1 MAIRVGINGFGR
13 IGRMFFRAAK
23 ERGSDLDFVGIND
36 LTDSESLALL
46 LRHDSVFGRFPGEVE
61 VTQDGLRVDGDEMQ
75 VLSERDPGNIPWDD
89 LGADVVVEST
99 GLFTNREKASQHLE
113 HGAKKVVI
121 SAPAKN
127 EDITIVLGANQDSY
141 DPDNHH
147 VISNASCTTNCVVP
161 LAKVLHDN
169 FEIERGFMTTV
180 HAYTNDQSLQDMPH
194 KDPRRMRAAALS
206 IIPTTT
212 GAAKASGV
220 ALPELKGRM
229 DGMALRV
236 PVPVG
241 SITDLVVVAGREV
254 TVDEVNEAYQKAAAD
269 DLNGIVDYTEEP
281 IVSADIVGNP
291 HSVIVDGRS
300 TLTNGNLIKV
310 FGWYDNEWGFS
321 NRMVELVEFVGEKL

>member
-23 ERGSDLDFVGIND
+23 ERGSDLDFVGLND
-36 LTDSESLALL
+36 LTDPESLALL
-46 LRHDSVFGRFPGEVE
+46 LRQDSVFGRFPGEVE
-61 VTQDGLRVDGDEMQ
+61 VSRDGLRVDGDEMQ
-75 VLSERDPGNIPWDD
+75 VLSERDPANIPWDD

-99 GLFTNREKASQHLE
+99 GLFTNREKASQHLDR
-113 HGAKKVVI
+113 GAKKVVI

-161 LAKVLHDN
+161 LAKVLHEN

-212 GAAKASGV
+212 GAAKASGL
-220 ALPELKGRM
+220 ALPDLKGRM

-281 IVSADIVGNP
+281 VVSADIVGNP